1 MNPVA
6 RTSLGRSVFSFFVVQ
21 AAITA
26 LFGLLNAGL
35 AHGAASRSIGL
46 VAAVLCLGVGFLLK
60 SRPSSITWMVAVGF
74 EIAFIVV
81 GVAAFAAW
89 HVYMVGTIVAIG
101 NLARLFRLRA
111 AFGAGGPGQAGFGQH
126 GFGQPG
132 HGQPGHGQPGYGQ
145 PGYGQPG
152 HGQPGYGQPGFGQP
166 GFGQHG
172 FGQPGYSPQ
181 NQAGAAPGYGTVP
194 PGQQPYFGEQP
205 NPGAPWP
212 PPPNDPGMPS

>member
-111 AFGAGGPGQAGFGQH
+111 AFGAGDPGQA
-126 GFGQPG
+126 
-132 HGQPGHGQPGYGQ
+132 
-145 PGYGQPG
+145 
-152 HGQPGYGQPGFGQP
+152 

>member
-132 HGQPGHGQPGYGQ
+132 YGQPGYGQ

-152 HGQPGYGQPGFGQP
+152 YGQPGFGQP
-166 GFGQHG
+166 G

>member
-6 RTSLGRSVFSFFVVQ
+6 RTSLGRSVFSFFAVQ

-35 AHGAASRSIGL
+35 EHGAAARSIAL
-46 VAAVLCLGVGFLLK
+46 VAAALCLGVGFLLK
-60 SRPSSITWMVAVGF
+60 SRPSAITWMVAVGF

-81 GVAAFAAW
+81 GVVAFATW

-111 AFGAGGPGQAGFGQH
+111 AFGAGGAGQPGPGPQ

-132 HGQPGHGQPGYGQ
+132 HR
-145 PGYGQPG
+145 
-152 HGQPGYGQPGFGQP
+152 
-166 GFGQHG
+166 
-172 FGQPGYSPQ
+172 PQ
-181 NQAGAAPGYGTVP
+181 NQAGVAPGYDTMPPGQRP
-194 PGQQPYFGEQP
+194 YPGPQPYFGEQPYPGQQPYPGGQP

-212 PPPNDPGMPS
+212 PPAHDPGLP

>member
-6 RTSLGRSVFSFFVVQ
+6 RTSLGRSVFSFFAVQ

-35 AHGAASRSIGL
+35 AHGAASRSIAL

-60 SRPSSITWMVAVGF
+60 SRPSSITWMIAVGF

-111 AFGAGGPGQAGFGQH
+111 AFGAGGSGQAGF
-126 GFGQPG
+126 
-132 HGQPGHGQPGYGQ
+132 
-145 PGYGQPG
+145 
-152 HGQPGYGQPGFGQP
+152 GQPGFGQP
-166 GFGQHG
+166 GFGQQGFGQQG

-181 NQAGAAPGYGTVP
+181 TQAGTAPGYGTVPPGQQP

-212 PPPNDPGMPS
+212 PPPHDPGMPS

>member
-6 RTSLGRSVFSFFVVQ
+6 RTSLGRSVFSFFAVQ

-35 AHGAASRSIGL
+35 AHGAASRSIAL

-60 SRPSSITWMVAVGF
+60 SRPSSITWMIAVGF

-101 NLARLFRLRA
+101 NLARGCGYHQFAERVAIR
-111 AFGAGGPGQAGFGQH
+111 GEAGFRTSH
-126 GFGQPG
+126 
-132 HGQPGHGQPGYGQ
+132 YDW
-145 PGYGQPG
+145 
-152 HGQPGYGQPGFGQP
+152 
-166 GFGQHG
+166 
-172 FGQPGYSPQ
+172 
-181 NQAGAAPGYGTVP
+181 APFHFRSRRWHT
-194 PGQQPYFGEQP
+194 E
-205 NPGAPWP
+205 
-212 PPPNDPGMPS
+212 